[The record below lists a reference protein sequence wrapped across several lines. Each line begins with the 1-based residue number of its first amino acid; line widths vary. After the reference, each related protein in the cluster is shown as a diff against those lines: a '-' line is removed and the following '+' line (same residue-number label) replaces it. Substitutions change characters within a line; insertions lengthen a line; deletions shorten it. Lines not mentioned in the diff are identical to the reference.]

1 MDDEESVESCGN
13 SYEDDCAIMQHLK
26 LTYHAFFQSFGRFT
40 PIQRRS
46 IPIILNGDHALL
58 ISSTA
63 SGKTE
68 AACAPLVERHILK
81 KKPWTILYVC
91 PTRALVND
99 LYHRLYKPSTM
110 LKLSLKR
117 RTGDHRDALPAIPHI
132 IITTP
137 ESFDSLLCRN
147 KRKDQFGHDL
157 AHVVAIVLDE
167 IHLLD
172 GTARGDQIQW
182 LVHRLKKLREFACQK
197 KWSDSAEMQ
206 ILALSATIPNAE
218 KVCKKYFPPTVKVL
232 QSTKQRPIEIV
243 KSPSPRGDVES
254 AIPEY
259 IKNLDR
265 EEKILIFSNSR
276 KRVDALT
283 KQFSKDLRS
292 FGYEVS
298 PHHGSLSKSER
309 ETTEY
314 LAQTH
319 SKIVICATST
329 LEIGI
334 DIGDID
340 LIVLDGPPPDISA
353 LLQRI
358 GRGNRRTDLTRVMIC
373 AGSLAELL
381 LQNAMVE
388 AAEDGWLGD
397 GFYGPNYAVIRQQIA
412 SYIFQSLQQ
421 IRKVQSLL
429 ALADD
434 TQFDT
439 SVMEEIIQQM
449 IENQEIVRYN
459 ASTLKLG
466 DLWWDRA
473 EIMGQ
478 LHSNIERR
486 GGMDVVDI
494 DTGGPIAY
502 NVLYDGGKF
511 IGVGGKALEVRR
523 WENMTLEVRKA
534 IDGAHPQGKWSYIAS
549 PQFQHASQP
558 EALRRYLRIERD
570 IWPLIRTQKNT
581 FIFHLGGSIRA
592 GVLKLLVKQYA
603 SDIPNLFVN
612 GWYIRFPSI
621 VDDKPSWG
629 TSFTPGV
636 LKLLLYEQQHLEMI
650 ERILMRPYANDKL
663 PTSVR
668 IREVWEWLNIEKE
681 SKEIQ
686 DSKWTTIPDHTTEN
700 ALRLF
705 IRK

>member
-1 MDDEESVESCGN
+1 MEDEESVETCGN
-13 SYEDDCAIMQHLK
+13 SYEDDCTIMQHLK
-26 LTYHAFFQSFGRFT
+26 FTYHAFFQSFGRFT
-40 PIQRRS
+40 RIQRCS
-46 IPIILNGDHALL
+46 IPVILQGEHALL
-58 ISSTA
+58 ISGTA

-68 AACAPLVERHILK
+68 AACAPIVEQHIQK
-81 KKPWTILYVC
+81 KKPWTILYIC

-99 LYHRLYKPSTM
+99 LYHRLYKPSQILN
-110 LKLSLKR
+110 LKLKR
-117 RTGDHRDALPAIPHI
+117 RTGDHRDPLPTIPHI
-132 IITTP
+132 LITTP

-157 AHVVAIVLDE
+157 AHVVAVVLDE

-172 GTARGDQIQW
+172 GTPRGDQIQW
-182 LVHRLKKLREFACQK
+182 LVHRLMKLREFACQK
-197 KWSDSAEMQ
+197 KWSDSSEVQ

-218 KVCKKYFPPTVKVL
+218 KICEKYFPPTVKVL

-243 KSPSPRGDVES
+243 KSPSLKGDVES
-254 AIPEY
+254 SIPEY
-259 IKNLDR
+259 IKNLNK

-283 KQFSKDLRS
+283 KQFSKNLRP
-292 FGYEVS
+292 FGYEVL

-309 ETTEY
+309 ETTESF
-314 LAQTH
+314 AQTH

-381 LQNAMVE
+381 LQNAMIE

-412 SYIFQSLQQ
+412 SYIFQSP
-421 IRKVQSLL
+421 RKTRQVRSLL
-429 ALADD
+429 ALSAENHVDN
-434 TQFDT
+434 
-439 SVMEEIIQQM
+439 SIMEEIIQQM
-449 IENQEIVRYN
+449 IENQEITRYDT
-459 ASTLKLG
+459 STLKLG
-466 DLWWDRA
+466 DLWWNRA
-473 EIMGQ
+473 ETMGQ

-502 NVLYDGGKF
+502 NVLYDGGKY
-511 IGVGGKALEVRR
+511 IGVAGKALEVRR

-534 IDGAHPQGKWSYIAS
+534 IDEAYPQGKWSYIAS

-558 EALRRYLRIERD
+558 EALRRYLRIVKD
-570 IWPLIRTQKNT
+570 TWPLIRTQNNT

-592 GVLKLLVKQYA
+592 AVLKLLIKQYA
-603 SDIPNLFVN
+603 SDIPNLLVN
-612 GWYIRFPSI
+612 GWYLRFPSI
-621 VDDKPSWG
+621 IENKPSWC
-629 TSFTPGV
+629 TSFTPGI
-636 LKLLLYEQQHLEMI
+636 LKLLLYEQQHLDMI
-650 ERILMRPYANDKL
+650 EGVLMRPHANSKL

-668 IREVWEWLNIEKE
+668 IQEVWEWLNIEKE
-681 SKEIQ
+681 SREIQ
-686 DSKWTTIPDHTTEN
+686 ESKWTTIPDHTIEN
-700 ALRLF
+700 ALKLF